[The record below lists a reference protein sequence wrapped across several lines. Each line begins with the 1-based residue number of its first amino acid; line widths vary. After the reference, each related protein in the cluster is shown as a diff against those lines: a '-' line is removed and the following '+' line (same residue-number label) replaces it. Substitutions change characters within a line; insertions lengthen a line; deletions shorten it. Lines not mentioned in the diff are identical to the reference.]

1 MEVSPRL
8 VTCCFLSV
16 VPVAMRIAADYRL
29 TGASALRRSPVGRK
43 NELLQTEREIDRR
56 ITPM

>member
-16 VPVAMRIAADYRL
+16 VPGARRIATDYRL
-29 TGASALRRSPVGRK
+29 TGAGAL
-43 NELLQTEREIDRR
+43 
-56 ITPM
+56 TPTPTAVRPKE